1 MHIFDMLHYVY
12 FRIETNTL
20 ASINICKF
28 LYLQN
33 SKLPFFLKIVYIYM
47 YEGNKK
53 KVNIYLEAKSKVF
66 PQTKTLANINT

>member
-1 MHIFDMLHYVY
+1 
-12 FRIETNTL
+12 
-20 ASINICKF
+20 
-28 LYLQN
+28 
-33 SKLPFFLKIVYIYM
+33 M